1 MNDITRTE
9 THRTLRTLADNEN
22 RDPITGTPGSHPVGT
37 GIGAAVGGAAAG
49 AALTGAAATGA
60 IAGAAAGPVGIAVG
74 AAVGAIVGGLAGKGV
89 AEAIAPTSEDA
100 YWRENFRSCP
110 YIGAGASFDD
120 YGPAFGLGVAGYNKY
135 RGRSFDEIESDLS
148 RDWASTRGTSSL
160 GWDRA
165 KSASRDAWDRA
176 SRSV

>member
-9 THRTLRTLADNEN
+9 TNWTLVDNEN

-60 IAGAAAGPVGIAVG
+60 IAGAAAGPVGIAIG

-89 AEAIAPTSEDA
+89 AEAIDPTSEDA
-100 YWRENFRSCP
+100 YWRENFRACP
-110 YIGAGASFDD
+110 YIGGGASFDD

-148 RDWASTRGTSSL
+148 RDWASTRGTSNL
-160 GWDRA
+160 GWDHA

-176 SRSV
+176 SRSL